1 MYSVKYHKQVIK
13 FLQKHDAGTRCKIV
27 DFFDA
32 IKKNDPKD
40 FRGYDIKQLRGFDDK
55 FRLRIGKF
63 RVIFSIADD
72 LLLIEAIKAGSRGDV
87 YK

>member
-1 MYSVKYHKQVIK
+1 VRKDKRMLLLSP
-13 FLQKHDAGTRCKIV
+13 
-27 DFFDA
+27 
-32 IKKNDPKD
+32 DPLGD
-40 FRGYDIKQLRGFDDK
+40 DVKQLRGFDDK